1 MVMKSK
7 FLPWVSIGTKLCV
20 SAEEEY
26 KLRHMF
32 SIHSGFLHPPKKWIQ
47 KMIAINCSVHDEEV
61 KCSQS
66 RTSLYETP
74 SHFQGPSLQSSASP
88 TPPYKGAPRECCILV

>member
-32 SIHSGFLHPPKKWIQ
+32 SIHSGFLHPQKNGFKKWLPEIVVFMM
-47 KMIAINCSVHDEEV
+47 KMWSAARVEHLFM
-61 KCSQS
+61 KPHL
-66 RTSLYETP
+66 TSKDPL
-74 SHFQGPSLQSSASP
+74 SSLQQAPLHPTKELPGSAV
-88 TPPYKGAPRECCILV
+88 Y